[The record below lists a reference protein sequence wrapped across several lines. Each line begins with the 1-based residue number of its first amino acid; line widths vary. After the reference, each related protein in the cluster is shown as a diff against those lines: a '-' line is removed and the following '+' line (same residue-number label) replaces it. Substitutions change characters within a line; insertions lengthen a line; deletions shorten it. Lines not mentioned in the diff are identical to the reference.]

1 MPDFNFKIL
10 HNELLK
16 RIDLYDKKSTL
27 YTNFF
32 YLLIESLT
40 LTDNSVNFI
49 LKMDTINEKLKRIF
63 INLFNIDKQ
72 ACIAQQIYDELKQ
85 NFPKYLNKNFL

>member
-49 LKMDTINEKLKRIF
+49 LKMDTLNESESTFTK
-63 INLFNIDKQ
+63 NLYYIMS
-72 ACIAQQIYDELKQ
+72 
-85 NFPKYLNKNFL
+85 